1 MKIDIKGYASNLLP
15 ALLLAL
21 CGSNAWS
28 QDAPAVD
35 PNAPTDPAIVRAATL
50 QADQGGTGAYKA
62 IMTVD
67 SSLHTHTIYRPVDL
81 SVFGGDNLLPIVVWG
96 NGACANIG
104 NRFRYFLTEIASH
117 GYFIAAIGPIG
128 SQWVEGNVST
138 TPPGEE
144 APEPVDPTERPQPS
158 SWTQL
163 IDAMDWAI
171 AENSREGS
179 IYFGKLDPTKIAV
192 MGQSCGGL
200 QAIRASADP
209 RTTVSGIWNSG
220 TFPADSD
227 RVLVGAEAT
236 KASLKDLHAPVAFI
250 TGDDSDVAFVN
261 SNADFE
267 AIDHIPVLRAWK
279 KGLGH
284 SSHYRAAGG
293 GPFGEVAVAWLDWQ
307 LKGDKAARGWFV
319 GDDCRLCEDPD
330 WFIDTKNLD

>member
-1 MKIDIKGYASNLLP
+1 MKLKTDRKDMRVLLG
-15 ALLLAL
+15 LLLAL
-21 CGSNAWS
+21 CGANAWS
-28 QDAPAVD
+28 QEAPAVD
-35 PNAPTDPAIVRAATL
+35 PNAPTDPAIVKAATL
-50 QADQGGTGAYKA
+50 QADQGGTGPYKA

-81 SVFGGDNLLPIVVWG
+81 SSFGGDNLLPIVVWG

-104 NRFRYFLTEIASH
+104 NRFRYFLTEIASN
-117 GYFIAAIGPIG
+117 GYFIAAIGPVE

-144 APEPVDPTERPQPS
+144 PPEPVDPADRAPPS

-163 IDAMDWAI
+163 IDAMDWAT
-171 AENSREGS
+171 AENGREGS
-179 IYFGKLDPTKIAV
+179 IYYGKLDPGKIAV

-220 TFPADSD
+220 TFPDDSD
-227 RVLVGAEAT
+227 MVLAGAEAT

-250 TGDDSDVAFVN
+250 TGDESDMAYTN
-261 SNADFE
+261 SNADF
-267 AIDHIPVLRAWK
+267 AVVDHVPVLRAYK

-284 SSHYRAAGG
+284 SRHYRAPGG

-307 LKGDKAARGWFV
+307 LKGDEAARSWFV
-319 GDDCRLCEDPD
+319 GDACKLCEDPD
-330 WFIDTKNLD
+330 WFVDSKNLD